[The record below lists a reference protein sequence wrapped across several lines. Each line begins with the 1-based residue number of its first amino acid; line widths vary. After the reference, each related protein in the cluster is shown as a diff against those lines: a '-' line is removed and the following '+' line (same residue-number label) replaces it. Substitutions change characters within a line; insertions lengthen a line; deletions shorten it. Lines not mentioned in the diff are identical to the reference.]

1 MGGARCEAGGS
12 SDGPGPGPRRP
23 PWPPASACRPAPGSR
38 VRGSL
43 GYARLSRAHPLPFAL
58 RCGAGLRAS
67 AGQGH
72 RADVQ
77 PPAESQLPLG
87 TRYAVAVPTLTRSSG
102 SSRTGVNPKAY
113 ERGDYVT
120 EAPTVL
126 PGHRASHLR
135 GRVTVTADVSSP
147 VTHASLSQG
156 RASRSGSSFRSP
168 LRPPTPRR
176 RAASAGWGLPC
187 ISETGGGGCPC
198 PASVVPELWGRAGA
212 SQGLQ
217 ARAGWGS
224 SREAPES
231 LWVAAFLATEMP
243 IFGVT

>member
-12 SDGPGPGPRRP
+12 SDGPGPGLRRP

-43 GYARLSRAHPLPFAL
+43 GTRGSRGLTLCPLPFAV
-58 RCGAGLRAS
+58 
-67 AGQGH
+67 
-72 RADVQ
+72 VQ
-77 PPAESQLPLG
+77 AWGPPQVRGIEQMCSRRTESRLPLG

-126 PGHRASHLR
+126 RGHRASHLR

-156 RASRSGSSFRSP
+156 RDSRSGSSFRSP
-168 LRPPTPRR
+168 LRPPR
-176 RAASAGWGLPC
+176 
-187 ISETGGGGCPC
+187 
-198 PASVVPELWGRAGA
+198 
-212 SQGLQ
+212 
-217 ARAGWGS
+217 
-224 SREAPES
+224 
-231 LWVAAFLATEMP
+231 
-243 IFGVT
+243 

>member
-1 MGGARCEAGGS
+1 M
-12 SDGPGPGPRRP
+12 
-23 PWPPASACRPAPGSR
+23 
-38 VRGSL
+38 
-43 GYARLSRAHPLPFAL
+43 
-58 RCGAGLRAS
+58 
-67 AGQGH
+67 
-72 RADVQ
+72 
-77 PPAESQLPLG
+77 
-87 TRYAVAVPTLTRSSG
+87 
-102 SSRTGVNPKAY
+102 NPKAY

-126 PGHRASHLR
+126 PGQRASHLR

-156 RASRSGSSFRSP
+156 RDSKAAAASEVPFAPHAEETRSFGGVGSP
-168 LRPPTPRR
+168 LHLRHD
-176 RAASAGWGLPC
+176 
-187 ISETGGGGCPC
+187 GGGGCPC

-224 SREAPES
+224 SREAPEA

-243 IFGVT
+243 IFGAT